1 MRSLIFCIFHFS
13 KSCQHDQE
21 KSEAA
26 SKIEKIIPIQ
36 KPRVKGITSLKNL
49 ENNSNKKMLL
59 RNKNQNVNVQGIM
72 DPRSSEIF
80 NLKDEKNYLTTD
92 GETEIIKESLKEVKN
107 EKEKQELM
115 KIAVQDTM
123 SENIPP
129 SILLTSD
136 LKSDLN
142 GGTKDEEDKSFTD
155 NILSLKSTVSSD
167 NTNSSNDIIPEGVSD
182 FKISIEETDPPL
194 ILNGLKEID
203 KSSVIVEE
211 LIKVKF
217 EEGRRTEDEMV

>member
-36 KPRVKGITSLKNL
+36 KPRVKGITALKNL

>member
-36 KPRVKGITSLKNL
+36 KPRVKGMTSLKNH

>member
-36 KPRVKGITSLKNL
+36 KPRVKGMTSLKNH

-203 KSSVIVEE
+203 KSSVTVEE

>member
-36 KPRVKGITSLKNL
+36 KPRVKGMTSLKNH

-142 GGTKDEEDKSFTD
+142 GGTKDEEDNSFTD

-203 KSSVIVEE
+203 KCSVTVEE